1 MFLRKQKPME
11 IKGQWMSAQ
20 LLKRLT
26 DNSPAAGYLAAA
38 LYVFL
43 IITDFN

>member
-26 DNSPAAGYLAAA
+26 DNSPAAGLAAA